1 LDSGLH
7 RVGTERGLAVSGVV
21 RQDRSASPN
30 VLGELVEL
38 VAERAAE
45 LVAERLLA
53 QDHAEGWIGV
63 EEAAEYLACPKS
75 RLYALVSARRIPYC
89 KDGSR
94 TLFKRSELDSWVQAG
109 GACRP

>member
-1 LDSGLH
+1 MKENGL
-7 RVGTERGLAVSGVV
+7 T
-21 RQDRSASPN
+21 N
-30 VLGELVEL
+30 VFGDLVEL

-45 LVAERLLA
+45 LVAARLA
-53 QDHAEGWIGV
+53 TVDAAEGWIGV

-75 RLYALVSARRIPYC
+75 RVYALVSAGRIPYC

-94 TLFKRSELDSWVQAG
+94 TLFKRSELDLWVQGG